1 MKSERNFPFDVEECV
16 HYIQNDY
23 SRNTNNYSYMLLI
36 NTVENVVKYANDHF
50 DTQEEITQFIKNML
64 PDSEEWDFEDFF
76 TTDRNKNIFHR

>member
-1 MKSERNFPFDVEECV
+1 MLSKRDFPFDVEECI
-16 HYIQNDY
+16 HYIQKDY
-23 SRNTNNYSYMLLI
+23 SRNNDSYSYMLLLD
-36 NTVENVVKYANDHF
+36 TAENIVKYANEHF